1 MKIADTN
8 FNLNDKILPVHKGP
22 YIYDIQKMGQGGQIK
37 NGQNSDKSGWLQGGG
52 STEIGCPQL

>member
-8 FNLNDKILPVHKGP
+8 FNLNKILPVHKGP